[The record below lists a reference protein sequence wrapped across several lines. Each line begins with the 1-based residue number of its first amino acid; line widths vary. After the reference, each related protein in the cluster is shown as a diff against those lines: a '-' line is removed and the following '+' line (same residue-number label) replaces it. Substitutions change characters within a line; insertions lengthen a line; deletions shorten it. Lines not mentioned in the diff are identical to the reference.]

1 MVYIFSPYILKRIC
15 PHDMLEFSN
24 ITQIIALFSAVV
36 LQQAGIQSFIEPVTN
51 SLNQFA
57 TTIAQAAPKIVA
69 ALILLGIG
77 LLIGRIIGWVVKK
90 VAEKMNLDRYW
101 SRTGIGESVSR
112 AGWNLTRIISVA
124 ARWFVYLFFISAA
137 VNVLEFT
144 QLSQAIND
152 VWLWIPNV
160 VAFIIILVIG
170 ALIADFVGRW
180 MQRELPARGVVGG
193 KAIGLIATGI
203 LYAIVLV
210 VATTQLQIGEAILNS
225 VISALIWGMAA
236 AIAVGVGVGLAYG
249 LKETFPAMIRGST
262 QIQPALK
269 QGQRVTIGGSVEG
282 GGGTTGTIQEAGS
295 FSIILKDDQ
304 GRTIV
309 IPTKNILDKE
319 IVIESGPA
327 PATQEKAVEE
337 NRGRAVAGSSPSSS

>member
-1 MVYIFSPYILKRIC
+1 
-15 PHDMLEFSN
+15 MLDF
-24 ITQIIALFSAVV
+24 ITLNQIVALFAASTM
-36 LQQAGIQSFIEPVTN
+36 LQQAAAQSIIEPITN
-51 SLNQFA
+51 ALNQFV

-77 LLIGRIIGWVVKK
+77 LLVGRVIGWVVKK
-90 VAEKMNLDRYW
+90 VAQKMNLDRYW
-101 SRTGIGESVSR
+101 SRTGIGESVTR

-180 MQRELPARGVVGG
+180 MQRELPTRGVVGG
-193 KAIGLIATGI
+193 KAIALVATGI

-236 AIAVGVGVGLAYG
+236 AIAIGVGVGLAYG
-249 LKETFPAMIRGST
+249 LREAFPAMIRGTT
-262 QIQPALK
+262 QIQPTLK
-269 QGQRVTIGGSVEG
+269 QGQRVTIGGV
-282 GGGTTGTIQEAGS
+282 TTGTIQEAGS
-295 FSIILKDDQ
+295 FSVILKNDQ
-304 GRTIV
+304 GKTIV

-337 NRGRAVAGSSPSSS
+337 NRGAAAGGSSSPSS

>member
-1 MVYIFSPYILKRIC
+1 MLDFSSL
-15 PHDMLEFSN
+15 S
-24 ITQIIALFSAVV
+24 QIIITLFAASTM
-36 LQQAGIQSFIEPVTN
+36 LQQTGVQSFIEPVTN

-77 LLIGRIIGWVVKK
+77 LLVGRVIGWIVKK

-137 VNVLEFT
+137 VNVLEFA

-193 KAIGLIATGI
+193 RAIALVATGI

-236 AIAVGVGVGLAYG
+236 AIAVGVGVGLAYA
-249 LKETFPAMIRGST
+249 LRDTFPAMIRGTT
-262 QIQPALK
+262 QIQPTLK
-269 QGQRVTIGGSVEG
+269 KGQKVTIGGT
-282 GGGTTGTIQEAGS
+282 TTGTVQEAGS
-295 FSIILKDDQ
+295 FSVILKDDQ
-304 GRTIV
+304 GKTIV
-309 IPTKNILDKE
+309 IPTKNIVDKE
-319 IVIESGPA
+319 VVIESGPA
-327 PATQEKAVEE
+327 PATQERAVEE
-337 NRGRAVAGSSPSSS
+337 NRAGAGSAGGQ

>member
-1 MVYIFSPYILKRIC
+1 
-15 PHDMLEFSN
+15 MLDLAQLLQ
-24 ITQIIALFSAVV
+24 TLTLFSVF
-36 LQQAGIQSFIEPVTN
+36 LQQASGIQSFMEPITN

-77 LLIGRIIGWVVKK
+77 LLVGRIIGWVVRK

-170 ALIADFVGRW
+170 ALIADFVGKW
-180 MQRELPARGVVGG
+180 MGRELPARGVIAG
-193 KAIGLIATGI
+193 KAIALIATGI

-236 AIAVGVGVGLAYG
+236 AIAIGVGVGLAYG
-249 LKETFPAMIRGST
+249 LREAFPAMIRGTT
-262 QIQPALK
+262 QIQPTLK
-269 QGQRVTIGGSVEG
+269 KGQRVTIGRGSG
-282 GGGTTGTIQEAGS
+282 GTGDGGTTTGTVQEAGS
-295 FSIILKDDQ
+295 FSVILQDDQ
-304 GRTIV
+304 GKTIV

-327 PATQEKAVEE
+327 PVTQEKAVEE
-337 NRGRAVAGSSPSSS
+337 NRAKPS

>member
-1 MVYIFSPYILKRIC
+1 V
-15 PHDMLEFSN
+15 LEFSVFS
-24 ITQIIALFSAVV
+24 QIVALFSVA
-36 LQQAGIQSFIEPVTN
+36 LQQAGVQSFIEPITN

-57 TTIAQAAPKIVA
+57 TTIAEAAPKIVA

-77 LLIGRIIGWVVKK
+77 LLVGRVIGWVVKK

-101 SRTGIGESVSR
+101 NRTGIGESVSR

-137 VNVLEFT
+137 VNVLEFA

-170 ALIADFVGRW
+170 ALIADFVGKW

-193 KAIGLIATGI
+193 KAIGLVATGI

-236 AIAVGVGVGLAYG
+236 AIAIGVGVGLAYG
-249 LKETFPAMIRGST
+249 LREAFPAMIRGST

-269 QGQRVTIGGSVEG
+269 RGQRVTIGG
-282 GGGTTGTIQEAGS
+282 TTGTVQEAGS
-295 FSIILKDDQ
+295 FSVILKDDQ

-309 IPTKNILDKE
+309 IPTKNIADKE

-327 PATQEKAVEE
+327 PATQESAVEE
-337 NRGRAVAGSSPSSS
+337 NRGAAGGSSSS

>member
-1 MVYIFSPYILKRIC
+1 
-15 PHDMLEFSN
+15 MLDLSHI
-24 ITQIIALFSAVV
+24 ITLFTASTML
-36 LQQAGIQSFIEPVTN
+36 LQQSGIQLFIEPITN
-51 SLNQFA
+51 SLNQFV

-77 LLIGRIIGWVVKK
+77 LLVGRVIGWVVKK
-90 VAEKMNLDRYW
+90 VAEKMHLDRYW

-137 VNVLEFT
+137 VNVLEFA

-180 MQRELPARGVVGG
+180 MQNELPARGVVGG
-193 KAIGLIATGI
+193 KTIALVATGI

-249 LKETFPAMIRGST
+249 LREAFPAMIRGTT
-262 QIQPALK
+262 QIQPTLK
-269 QGQRVTIGGSVEG
+269 PGQRVTIGGV
-282 GGGTTGTIQEAGS
+282 TTGTIQEAGS
-295 FSIILKDDQ
+295 FSVILKDEQ
-304 GRTIV
+304 GKTIV
-309 IPTKNILDKE
+309 IPTRNILDKE

-327 PATQEKAVEE
+327 PATQERAVEE
-337 NRGRAVAGSSPSSS
+337 NRGAGAAGS

>member
-1 MVYIFSPYILKRIC
+1 
-15 PHDMLEFSN
+15 
-24 ITQIIALFSAVV
+24 
-36 LQQAGIQSFIEPVTN
+36 
-51 SLNQFA
+51 
-57 TTIAQAAPKIVA
+57 
-69 ALILLGIG
+69 LILLGIG
-77 LLIGRIIGWVVKK
+77 LLVGRVIGWVVKK

-137 VNVLEFT
+137 VNVLEFA

-180 MQRELPARGVVGG
+180 MQHELPARGVVGG
-193 KAIGLIATGI
+193 KTIALVATGI

-210 VATTQLQIGEAILNS
+210 VATTQLQIGEAVLNS

-249 LKETFPAMIRGST
+249 LREAFPAMIRGTT
-262 QIQPALK
+262 QIQPTLK
-269 QGQRVTIGGSVEG
+269 SGQRVTIGGV
-282 GGGTTGTIQEAGS
+282 TTGTIQEAGS
-295 FSIILKDDQ
+295 FSVILKDEQ
-304 GRTIV
+304 GKTIV

-327 PATQEKAVEE
+327 PATQERAVEE
-337 NRGRAVAGSSPSSS
+337 NRGGGAGS

>member
-1 MVYIFSPYILKRIC
+1 MLDLAQFS
-15 PHDMLEFSN
+15 
-24 ITQIIALFSAVV
+24 QIVTLFAVF

-77 LLIGRIIGWVVKK
+77 LLVGRIIGWVVKK

-210 VATTQLQIGEAILNS
+210 VATTQLQIGETILNS

-236 AIAVGVGVGLAYG
+236 AIAIGVGVGLAYG

-269 QGQRVTIGGSVEG
+269 QGQRVTIGG
-282 GGGTTGTIQEAGS
+282 GTTGTIQEAGS

-304 GRTIV
+304 GKTIV

-337 NRGRAVAGSSPSSS
+337 NRGAAVGSSS

>member
-1 MVYIFSPYILKRIC
+1 MLDFSSL
-15 PHDMLEFSN
+15 S
-24 ITQIIALFSAVV
+24 QIITLLATSTM
-36 LQQAGIQSFIEPVTN
+36 LQQASTQAIVEPIT
-51 SLNQFA
+51 SALNQFA
-57 TTIAQAAPKIVA
+57 TTIAQAAPKIIA

-77 LLIGRIIGWVVKK
+77 LLVGRVIGWVVKK

-101 SRTGIGESVSR
+101 NRTGIGESISR

-137 VNVLEFT
+137 VNVLEFA

-170 ALIADFVGRW
+170 AIIADFVGRW

-193 KAIGLIATGI
+193 KAIALVATGI

-210 VATTQLQIGEAILNS
+210 VATTQLKIGEAVLNS

-236 AIAVGVGVGLAYG
+236 AIAIGVGVGLAYG
-249 LKETFPAMIRGST
+249 LREAFPAMIRGTT
-262 QIQPALK
+262 QIQPTLK
-269 QGQRVTIGGSVEG
+269 QGQRVTIGGI
-282 GGGTTGTIQEAGS
+282 TGTVQEAGS
-295 FSIILKDDQ
+295 FSVILKDDQ
-304 GRTIV
+304 GKTIV

-337 NRGRAVAGSSPSSS
+337 SRGGSAGSSSSSHRTST

>member
-1 MVYIFSPYILKRIC
+1 
-15 PHDMLEFSN
+15 MLDF
-24 ITQIIALFSAVV
+24 ITLNQIVALFAASTM
-36 LQQAGIQSFIEPVTN
+36 LQQAAAQSIIEPITN
-51 SLNQFA
+51 ALNQFV
-57 TTIAQAAPKIVA
+57 TTIAQAAPKIIA

-77 LLIGRIIGWVVKK
+77 LLVGRVIGWVVKK
-90 VAEKMNLDRYW
+90 VAQKMNLDRYW
-101 SRTGIGESVSR
+101 NRTGIGESVTR

-193 KAIGLIATGI
+193 KAIALVATGI

-236 AIAVGVGVGLAYG
+236 AIAIGVGVGLAYG
-249 LKETFPAMIRGST
+249 LREAFPAMIRGTT
-262 QIQPALK
+262 QIQPTLK
-269 QGQRVTIGGSVEG
+269 QGQRVTIGGV
-282 GGGTTGTIQEAGS
+282 TTGTVQEAGS
-295 FSIILKDDQ
+295 FSVILKNDQ
-304 GRTIV
+304 GKTIV

-319 IVIESGPA
+319 IVVESGPA

-337 NRGRAVAGSSPSSS
+337 NRGAAAGSSSPSS

>member
-1 MVYIFSPYILKRIC
+1 
-15 PHDMLEFSN
+15 MLDFFISN
-24 ITQIIALFSAVV
+24 QIVALFAASTM
-36 LQQAGIQSFIEPVTN
+36 LQQAGTQSIVEVVTN
-51 SLNQFA
+51 SLNQFV

-77 LLIGRIIGWVVKK
+77 LLVGRIIGWVVKK
-90 VAEKMNLDRYW
+90 VAQKMNLDRYW
-101 SRTGIGESVSR
+101 NRTGIGESVTR

-180 MQRELPARGVVGG
+180 MQRELPTRGVVGG
-193 KAIGLIATGI
+193 KAIALVATGI

-236 AIAVGVGVGLAYG
+236 AIAIGVGVGLAYG
-249 LKETFPAMIRGST
+249 LREAFPAMIRGTT
-262 QIQPALK
+262 QIQPTLK
-269 QGQRVTIGGSVEG
+269 QGQRVTIGGV
-282 GGGTTGTIQEAGS
+282 TTGTVQEAGS
-295 FSIILKDDQ
+295 FSVILKNDQ
-304 GRTIV
+304 GKTIV

-337 NRGRAVAGSSPSSS
+337 NRGAASGSSSPSS

>member
-1 MVYIFSPYILKRIC
+1 MQEFYQFSQILA
-15 PHDMLEFSN
+15 MF
-24 ITQIIALFSAVV
+24 AVT
-36 LQQAGIQSFIEPVTN
+36 LQQAGVQSFIQPVTN

-57 TTIAQAAPKIVA
+57 TTIGQAAPKIVA

-77 LLIGRIIGWVVKK
+77 LVVGRVIGWIVKK
-90 VAEKMNLDRYW
+90 VAQKMNLDRYW
-101 SRTGIGESVSR
+101 SRTGIGESISR

-144 QLSQAIND
+144 QLSQAINN

-170 ALIADFVGRW
+170 AIIADFVGRW

-193 KAIGLIATGI
+193 KSIGLVATGI

-210 VATTQLQIGEAILNS
+210 VATTQLRIGETVLNS

-236 AIAVGVGVGLAYG
+236 AIAIGVGVGLAYG
-249 LKETFPAMIRGST
+249 LREAIPSLIRGST
-262 QIQPALK
+262 QIEPILRP
-269 QGQRVTIGGSVEG
+269 GHRVSFDGVA
-282 GGGTTGTIQEAGS
+282 GTVIQAGP

-304 GRTIV
+304 GKTLV
-309 IPTKNILDKE
+309 VPTKNIAE
-319 IVIESGPA
+319 RQIVIESGPS
-327 PATQEKAVEE
+327 PDIQDDKAELK
-337 NRGRAVAGSSPSSS
+337 RIS

>member
-1 MVYIFSPYILKRIC
+1 VQ
-15 PHDMLEFSN
+15 EFFQLG
-24 ITQIIALFSAVV
+24 QIIVLFAVT
-36 LQQAGIQSFIEPVTN
+36 LQQAGVQSFLEPITN

-57 TTIAQAAPKIVA
+57 TTIGQAAPKIVA

-77 LLIGRIIGWVVKK
+77 LLVGRVIGWVVRK
-90 VAEKMNLDRYW
+90 VAQKMNLDRYW

-137 VNVLEFT
+137 VNVLEFS
-144 QLSQAIND
+144 QLSEAINN

-160 VAFIIILVIG
+160 AAFIIILVIG
-170 ALIADFVGRW
+170 SLIADFVGRW

-193 KAIGLIATGI
+193 KAIGLVATGI

-236 AIAVGVGVGLAYG
+236 AIAIGVGVGLAYG
-249 LKETFPAMIRGST
+249 LREAFPAMIRGST

-269 QGQRVTIGGSVEG
+269 QGQRVTIGGM
-282 GGGTTGTIQEAGS
+282 TGTIQEAGS
-295 FSIILKDDQ
+295 FSVILKDDQ
-304 GRTIV
+304 GKTIV

-319 IVIESGPA
+319 IVIESGPP

-337 NRGRAVAGSSPSSS
+337 NRGAAAASSSSHSTST

>member
-1 MVYIFSPYILKRIC
+1 MQ
-15 PHDMLEFSN
+15 EFSQFS
-24 ITQIIALFSAVV
+24 QILAIFVV
-36 LQQAGIQSFIEPVTN
+36 TLQQAGVQSFAQPITN

-57 TTIAQAAPKIVA
+57 TTIGQAAPKIVA

-77 LLIGRIIGWVVKK
+77 LVVGRVIGWIVKK
-90 VAEKMNLDRYW
+90 VAQKMNLDRYW
-101 SRTGIGESVSR
+101 SRTGIGESISR

-144 QLSQAIND
+144 QLSQAINN

-160 VAFIIILVIG
+160 AAFIIILVIG
-170 ALIADFVGRW
+170 SLIADFVGRW

-193 KAIGLIATGI
+193 KAIGLAATGI
-203 LYAIVLV
+203 LYAVVLV
-210 VATTQLQIGEAILNS
+210 VATTQLRIGEAVLNS

-236 AIAVGVGVGLAYG
+236 AIAIGVGVGLAYG
-249 LKETFPAMIRGST
+249 LRDAIPSLIRGST
-262 QIQPALK
+262 QIQPTLK
-269 QGQRVTIGGSVEG
+269 QGQRVTIGGT
-282 GGGTTGTIQEAGS
+282 TTGTIQEAGS

-304 GRTIV
+304 GKTVV

-319 IVIESGPA
+319 IVIESGPP
-327 PATQEKAVEE
+327 PAIQEKAAEE
-337 NRGRAVAGSSPSSS
+337 NRGAAASSRSNRAST

>member
-1 MVYIFSPYILKRIC
+1 
-15 PHDMLEFSN
+15 MLDFFTLN
-24 ITQIIALFSAVV
+24 QIVALFAASTM
-36 LQQAGIQSFIEPVTN
+36 LQQAGTQSIVEVVTN
-51 SLNQFA
+51 SLNQFV

-77 LLIGRIIGWVVKK
+77 LLVGRIIGWVVKK
-90 VAEKMNLDRYW
+90 VAQKMNLDRYW
-101 SRTGIGESVSR
+101 NRTGIGESVSR

-193 KAIGLIATGI
+193 KAIALVATGI

-225 VISALIWGMAA
+225 IISALIWGMAA
-236 AIAVGVGVGLAYG
+236 AIAIGVGVGLAYG
-249 LKETFPAMIRGST
+249 LREAFPAMIRGTT
-262 QIQPALK
+262 QIQPTLK
-269 QGQRVTIGGSVEG
+269 QGQRVTIGGV
-282 GGGTTGTIQEAGS
+282 TTGTIQEAGS
-295 FSIILKDDQ
+295 FSVILKNDQ
-304 GRTIV
+304 GKTIV

-337 NRGRAVAGSSPSSS
+337 NRGAAGSSSPSS

>member
-1 MVYIFSPYILKRIC
+1 MLDLSSFS
-15 PHDMLEFSN
+15 
-24 ITQIIALFSAVV
+24 QVVIALLTASNVI
-36 LQQAGIQSFIEPVTN
+36 QQASGVQEVVEPITT
-51 SLNQFA
+51 SLGQFA
-57 TTIAQAAPKIVA
+57 NSIVEALPNIIA

-193 KAIGLIATGI
+193 KAIGLVATGI

-225 VISALIWGMAA
+225 VISALIWAMAA
-236 AIAVGVGVGLAYG
+236 AIAIGVGVGLAYA
-249 LKETFPAMIRGST
+249 LREAFPAMIRGTT
-262 QIQPALK
+262 QIQPTLK
-269 QGQRVTIGGSVEG
+269 KGQKVTIGGT
-282 GGGTTGTIQEAGS
+282 TTGTVQDAGS
-295 FSIILKDDQ
+295 FSVILKDDQ
-304 GRTIV
+304 GKTIV
-309 IPTKNILDKE
+309 IPTKNIADKE
-319 IVIESGPA
+319 VVIESGPA
-327 PATQEKAVEE
+327 PATQERSVEE
-337 NRGRAVAGSSPSSS
+337 NRGASSS

>member
-1 MVYIFSPYILKRIC
+1 
-15 PHDMLEFSN
+15 MLDF
-24 ITQIIALFSAVV
+24 ITLNQIVALFAASTM
-36 LQQAGIQSFIEPVTN
+36 LQQAAAQSIIEPITN
-51 SLNQFA
+51 ALNQFV

-77 LLIGRIIGWVVKK
+77 LLVGRVIGWVVKK
-90 VAEKMNLDRYW
+90 VAQKMNLDRYW
-101 SRTGIGESVSR
+101 SRTGIGESVTR

-180 MQRELPARGVVGG
+180 MQRELPTRGVVGG
-193 KAIGLIATGI
+193 KAIALVATGI

-236 AIAVGVGVGLAYG
+236 AIAIGVGVGLAYG
-249 LKETFPAMIRGST
+249 LREAFPAMIRGTT
-262 QIQPALK
+262 QIQPTLK
-269 QGQRVTIGGSVEG
+269 QGQRVTIGGV
-282 GGGTTGTIQEAGS
+282 TTGTVQEAGS
-295 FSIILKDDQ
+295 FSVILKNDQ
-304 GRTIV
+304 GKTIV

-337 NRGRAVAGSSPSSS
+337 NRGAASGSSSQSS

>member
-1 MVYIFSPYILKRIC
+1 
-15 PHDMLEFSN
+15 MLEFSN
-24 ITQIIALFSAVV
+24 ISQIIVLFAVT
-36 LQQAGIQSFIEPVTN
+36 LQQAAGVESVIEPITT

-77 LLIGRIIGWVVKK
+77 LLVGRIIGWIVRK

-170 ALIADFVGRW
+170 ALIADFVGKW

-193 KAIGLIATGI
+193 KAIGLVATGI

-236 AIAVGVGVGLAYG
+236 AIAIGVGVGLAYA
-249 LKETFPAMIRGST
+249 LKEAFPAMIKGTT
-262 QIQPALK
+262 QIQPTLK
-269 QGQRVTIGGSVEG
+269 QGQRVTIGG
-282 GGGTTGTIQEAGS
+282 GTTGTVQEAGS
-295 FSIILKDDQ
+295 FSVILKDDQ
-304 GRTIV
+304 GKTIV

-319 IVIESGPA
+319 IIIESGPA

-337 NRGRAVAGSSPSSS
+337 NRGAASSSS

>member
-1 MVYIFSPYILKRIC
+1 MLDFSSL
-15 PHDMLEFSN
+15 S
-24 ITQIIALFSAVV
+24 QIVIALFTASTM
-36 LQQAGIQSFIEPVTN
+36 LQQAGIQSVIEPITN

-57 TTIAQAAPKIVA
+57 TTIAEAAPKIVA

-77 LLIGRIIGWVVKK
+77 LLIGRIIGWIVRK

-180 MQRELPARGVVGG
+180 MQRELPARGVIGG

-236 AIAVGVGVGLAYG
+236 AIAIGVGVGLAYA
-249 LKETFPAMIRGST
+249 LRETFPAMIRGTT
-262 QIQPALK
+262 QIQPTLK
-269 QGQRVTIGGSVEG
+269 KGQRVTIGGT
-282 GGGTTGTIQEAGS
+282 TTGTVQEAGS

-304 GRTIV
+304 GKTIV
-309 IPTKNILDKE
+309 IPTKNIVDKE
-319 IVIESGPA
+319 VVIESGPA

-337 NRGRAVAGSSPSSS
+337 NRAGAGSAGGQ

>member
-1 MVYIFSPYILKRIC
+1 
-15 PHDMLEFSN
+15 MLDF
-24 ITQIIALFSAVV
+24 ITLNQIVALFAASTM
-36 LQQAGIQSFIEPVTN
+36 LQQAAAQSIIEPITN
-51 SLNQFA
+51 ALNQFV

-77 LLIGRIIGWVVKK
+77 LLVGRIIGWVVKK
-90 VAEKMNLDRYW
+90 VAQKMNLDRYW
-101 SRTGIGESVSR
+101 NRTGIGESVSK

-180 MQRELPARGVVGG
+180 MQRELPTRGVVGG
-193 KAIGLIATGI
+193 KAIALVATGI

-236 AIAVGVGVGLAYG
+236 AIAIGVGVGLAYG
-249 LKETFPAMIRGST
+249 LREAFPAMIRGTT
-262 QIQPALK
+262 QIQPTLK
-269 QGQRVTIGGSVEG
+269 QGQRVTIGGV
-282 GGGTTGTIQEAGS
+282 TTGTVQEAGS
-295 FSIILKDDQ
+295 FSVILKNDQ
-304 GRTIV
+304 GKTIV

-337 NRGRAVAGSSPSSS
+337 NRGAASGSSSPSS

>member
-1 MVYIFSPYILKRIC
+1 MLDFSSL
-15 PHDMLEFSN
+15 S
-24 ITQIIALFSAVV
+24 QIITLLATSTM
-36 LQQAGIQSFIEPVTN
+36 LQQASTQAIVEPITS

-57 TTIAQAAPKIVA
+57 TTIAQAAPKIIA

-77 LLIGRIIGWVVKK
+77 LLVGRVIGWVVKK

-101 SRTGIGESVSR
+101 NRTGIGESISR

-137 VNVLEFT
+137 VNVLEFA

-170 ALIADFVGRW
+170 AIIADFVGRW

-193 KAIGLIATGI
+193 KAIALVATGI

-210 VATTQLQIGEAILNS
+210 VATTQLKIGEAVLNS

-236 AIAVGVGVGLAYG
+236 AIAIGVGVGLAYG
-249 LKETFPAMIRGST
+249 LREAFPAMIRGTT
-262 QIQPALK
+262 QIQPTLK
-269 QGQRVTIGGSVEG
+269 QGQRVTIGGI
-282 GGGTTGTIQEAGS
+282 TGTVQEAGS
-295 FSIILKDDQ
+295 FSVILKDDQ
-304 GRTIV
+304 GKTIV

-337 NRGRAVAGSSPSSS
+337 SRGGSAGSS

>member
-1 MVYIFSPYILKRIC
+1 MLDFSSL
-15 PHDMLEFSN
+15 S
-24 ITQIIALFSAVV
+24 QIVIALFAASTM
-36 LQQAGIQSFIEPVTN
+36 LQQTGVESVIEPITN
-51 SLNQFA
+51 ALNQFA
-57 TTIAQAAPKIVA
+57 TTIAEAAPKIVA

-77 LLIGRIIGWVVKK
+77 LLIGRIIGWVVRK

-101 SRTGIGESVSR
+101 SRTGIGESVTR

-137 VNVLEFT
+137 VNVLEFA

-225 VISALIWGMAA
+225 VISALIWGLAA
-236 AIAVGVGVGLAYG
+236 AVAIGVGVGLAYG
-249 LKETFPAMIRGST
+249 LREAFPAMIRGTT
-262 QIQPALK
+262 QIQPTLK
-269 QGQRVTIGGSVEG
+269 QGQRVTIGGV
-282 GGGTTGTIQEAGS
+282 TTGTVQEAGS
-295 FSIILKDDQ
+295 FSVILKDDQ
-304 GRTIV
+304 GKTIV

-337 NRGRAVAGSSPSSS
+337 NRGGAAGSSPSS

>member
-1 MVYIFSPYILKRIC
+1 MLDFSS
-15 PHDMLEFSN
+15 FSEII
-24 ITQIIALFSAVV
+24 ITLFAASTM
-36 LQQAGIQSFIEPVTN
+36 LQQAGAQSFIEPITN

-77 LLIGRIIGWVVKK
+77 LLIGRIIGWIVRK

-144 QLSQAIND
+144 QLSQAIDD

-160 VAFIIILVIG
+160 VAFVIILVIG
-170 ALIADFVGRW
+170 ALIADFVGKW

-193 KAIGLIATGI
+193 KAIALVATGI

-236 AIAVGVGVGLAYG
+236 AIAIGVGVGLAYG
-249 LKETFPAMIRGST
+249 LREAFPAMIRGTT
-262 QIQPALK
+262 QIQPTLRK
-269 QGQRVTIGGSVEG
+269 GQKVTIGGV
-282 GGGTTGTIQEAGS
+282 TTGTVQEAGS
-295 FSIILKDDQ
+295 FSVILKDDQ
-304 GRTIV
+304 GKTIV

-337 NRGRAVAGSSPSSS
+337 NRGAAGATAGS

>member
-1 MVYIFSPYILKRIC
+1 
-15 PHDMLEFSN
+15 MLDF
-24 ITQIIALFSAVV
+24 ITLNQIVALFAASTM
-36 LQQAGIQSFIEPVTN
+36 LQQAAAQSIIEPITN
-51 SLNQFA
+51 ALNQFV

-77 LLIGRIIGWVVKK
+77 LLVGRIIGWVVKK
-90 VAEKMNLDRYW
+90 VAQKMNLDRYW
-101 SRTGIGESVSR
+101 NRTGIGESVTR

-193 KAIGLIATGI
+193 KAIALVATGI

-236 AIAVGVGVGLAYG
+236 AIAIGVGVGLAYG
-249 LKETFPAMIRGST
+249 LREAFPAMIRGTT
-262 QIQPALK
+262 QIQPTLK
-269 QGQRVTIGGSVEG
+269 QGQRVTIGGV
-282 GGGTTGTIQEAGS
+282 TTGTVQEAGS
-295 FSIILKDDQ
+295 FSVILKNDQ
-304 GRTIV
+304 GKTIV

-337 NRGRAVAGSSPSSS
+337 NRGAASGSSSSSS

>member
-1 MVYIFSPYILKRIC
+1 
-15 PHDMLEFSN
+15 MLDLAQSS
-24 ITQIIALFSAVV
+24 QIVTLFAVF

-77 LLIGRIIGWVVKK
+77 LLVGRIIGWVVKK

-210 VATTQLQIGEAILNS
+210 VATTQLQIGETILNS

-236 AIAVGVGVGLAYG
+236 AIAIGVGVGLAYG

-269 QGQRVTIGGSVEG
+269 QGQRVTIGG
-282 GGGTTGTIQEAGS
+282 GTTGTIQEAGS

-304 GRTIV
+304 GKTIV

-337 NRGRAVAGSSPSSS
+337 NRGAAAGSSS

>member
-1 MVYIFSPYILKRIC
+1 
-15 PHDMLEFSN
+15 MLDFFTLN
-24 ITQIIALFSAVV
+24 QLVALFAASTM
-36 LQQAGIQSFIEPVTN
+36 LQQAGTQSIVEVVTN
-51 SLNQFA
+51 SLNQFV

-77 LLIGRIIGWVVKK
+77 LLVGRIIGWVVKK
-90 VAEKMNLDRYW
+90 VAQKMNLDRYW
-101 SRTGIGESVSR
+101 NRTGIGESVSR

-193 KAIGLIATGI
+193 KAIALVATGI

-210 VATTQLQIGEAILNS
+210 VATSQLQIGEAILNS

-236 AIAVGVGVGLAYG
+236 AIAIGVGVGLAYG
-249 LKETFPAMIRGST
+249 LREAFPAMIRGTT
-262 QIQPALK
+262 QIQPTLK
-269 QGQRVTIGGSVEG
+269 QGQRVTIGGV
-282 GGGTTGTIQEAGS
+282 TTGTIQEAGS
-295 FSIILKDDQ
+295 FSVILKNDQ
-304 GRTIV
+304 GKTIV

-337 NRGRAVAGSSPSSS
+337 NRGAAAGSSPSS

>member
-1 MVYIFSPYILKRIC
+1 
-15 PHDMLEFSN
+15 
-24 ITQIIALFSAVV
+24 
-36 LQQAGIQSFIEPVTN
+36 
-51 SLNQFA
+51 
-57 TTIAQAAPKIVA
+57 
-69 ALILLGIG
+69 
-77 LLIGRIIGWVVKK
+77 
-90 VAEKMNLDRYW
+90 
-101 SRTGIGESVSR
+101 
-112 AGWNLTRIISVA
+112 
-124 ARWFVYLFFISAA
+124 
-137 VNVLEFT
+137 LEFT

-236 AIAVGVGVGLAYG
+236 AIAVGVGVGLAYA
-249 LKETFPAMIRGST
+249 LRDTFPAMIRGTT
-262 QIQPALK
+262 QIQPTLK
-269 QGQRVTIGGSVEG
+269 KGQKVTIGGT
-282 GGGTTGTIQEAGS
+282 TTGTIQEAGS

-304 GRTIV
+304 GKTIV

-319 IVIESGPA
+319 VVIESGPA
-327 PATQEKAVEE
+327 PATQERAVEE
-337 NRGRAVAGSSPSSS
+337 NRAGAGSASGQ

>member
-1 MVYIFSPYILKRIC
+1 MLKC
-15 PHDMLEFSN
+15 VCAHNMLELIQLSEVV
-24 ITQIIALFSAVV
+24 TLFAVL
-36 LQQAGIQSFIEPVTN
+36 LQQAGGGGGVQSFIEPITS
-51 SLNQFA
+51 SLSQFA
-57 TTIAQAAPKIVA
+57 TTIAEAAPKIVA

-77 LLIGRIIGWVVKK
+77 LLIGRIIGWIVRK

-236 AIAVGVGVGLAYG
+236 AIAVGVGVGLAHA
-249 LKETFPAMIRGST
+249 LRETFPAMIRGTT
-262 QIQPALK
+262 QIQPTLK
-269 QGQRVTIGGSVEG
+269 KGQKVTIGGTTA
-282 GGGTTGTIQEAGS
+282 GTVQEAGS
-295 FSIILKDDQ
+295 FSVILKDDQ
-304 GRTIV
+304 GKTIV
-309 IPTKNILDKE
+309 IPTKNIVDKE
-319 IVIESGPA
+319 VVIESGPA
-327 PATQEKAVEE
+327 PATQERSVEE
-337 NRGRAVAGSSPSSS
+337 NRGASPS